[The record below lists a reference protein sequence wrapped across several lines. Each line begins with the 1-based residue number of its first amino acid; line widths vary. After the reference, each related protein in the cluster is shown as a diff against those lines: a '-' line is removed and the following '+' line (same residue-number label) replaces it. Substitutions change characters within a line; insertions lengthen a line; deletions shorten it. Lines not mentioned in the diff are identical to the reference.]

1 MVPAEAAPES
11 LAVEVAYSPAPGQV
25 DLVALQVPPGTTAA
39 QAVSVSGLLARH
51 ALPSSGLR
59 LGIWGKLKDATQVL
73 RERDRV
79 EIYRPLRVDPKEA
92 RRQRYQRHKDRL
104 AGKVG
109 PTG

>member
-1 MVPAEAAPES
+1 MASADRAPAP
-11 LAVEVAYSPAPGQV
+11 LAIEVAYSPAPGQV
-25 DLVALQVPPGTTAA
+25 DLVTLQVPPGTTAD
-39 QAVSVSGLLARH
+39 QAVSASGLLTRH
-51 ALPSSGLR
+51 VLPAAGLR
-59 LGIWGKLKDATQVL
+59 LGIWGQLKEATQVL

-109 PTG
+109 PGG